1 MYPLWA
7 KNPGVQQETAVAWVR
22 RMSHMMV
29 QASSQAARMHLP
41 EKNYGILVKVRACD
55 FGAQQTLGHSSI
67 PLPGLLPHT
76 HQLMVATTTHKSCE
90 APPLVALTVVV
101 LLRGCLHYLSA
112 SVRT

>member
-41 EKNYGILVKVRACD
+41 EKNYGILVKVRVLV
-55 FGAQQTLGHSSI
+55 TVGHSSI
-67 PLPGLLPHT
+67 PLRPFRRARTSSLLPQRCTSRAKRRHS
-76 HQLMVATTTHKSCE
+76 Q
-90 APPLVALTVVV
+90 P
-101 LLRGCLHYLSA
+101 
-112 SVRT
+112 